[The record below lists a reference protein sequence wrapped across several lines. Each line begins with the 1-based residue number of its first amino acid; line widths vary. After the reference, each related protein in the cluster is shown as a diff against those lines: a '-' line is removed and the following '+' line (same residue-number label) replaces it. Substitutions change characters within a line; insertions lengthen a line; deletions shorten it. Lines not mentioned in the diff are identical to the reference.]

1 MRKVAVLAVGLLAAL
16 SVTTGTAV
24 GGSGSGLATTVAGCA
39 LPESEGA
46 EVFDGLRSLLVSGA
60 TARGI
65 GSLAGREPTLNEK
78 VESLPASAK
87 GKGAKFAGAT
97 VPVWFHV
104 ISDGTAGKVNSET
117 IDSQLAVL
125 KLGFDGFYGG
135 AKSGFT
141 FTLAGV
147 TRTTNPTWYNARA
160 GGDAERDMKRALH
173 KGGFE
178 TLNVYTNLAGGYLG
192 YAYLP
197 GLPDSRLYLD
207 GIVLNWESM
216 PGASTAFAG
225 TYDLGLTLVHE
236 AGHWVN
242 LEHTFAGACNAKGD
256 YVADTPAMSVPT
268 NGCPAGKDTCREPG
282 VDPIHNFMDYS
293 YDSCYE
299 EFTADQVARARDSWV
314 YFRAP

>member
-1 MRKVAVLAVGLLAAL
+1 MRKLILFAVGLVAAL
-16 SVTTGTAV
+16 SITTGTAV
-24 GGSGSGLATTVAGCA
+24 GGSTVGLSSAAAACGLVE
-39 LPESEGA
+39 PEGA
-46 EVFDGLRSLLVSGA
+46 DVFDGLRSLLVTGA
-60 TARGI
+60 EARSTGALI
-65 GSLAGREPTLNEK
+65 GREPTLNEK

-87 GKGAKFAGAT
+87 GGGGTFAGAT

-104 ISDGTAGKVNSET
+104 ISDGAAGNVNSAT
-117 IDSQLAVL
+117 INAQLAVL
-125 KLGFDGFYGG
+125 NMGFAGFYGG
-135 AKSGFT
+135 VPSGFT

-147 TRTTNPTWYNARA
+147 TRTTNATWYNARA

-173 KGGFE
+173 RGGFE
-178 TLNVYTNLAGGYLG
+178 TLNVYTSLAGGYLG

-216 PGASTAFAG
+216 PGASPTFAG
-225 TYDLGLTLVHE
+225 KYDRGLTLVHE

-256 YVADTPAMSVPT
+256 HVADTPAMSVPT
-268 NGCPAGKDTCREPG
+268 NGCPEGKDTCREPG
-282 VDPIHNFMDYS
+282 LDPIHNFMDYS
-293 YDSCYE
+293 YDSCYR
-299 EFTADQVARARDSWV
+299 EFTPDQVARARDSWV